1 MSRYDICKQT
11 LLTNIQYAKQKNIPI
26 LINLF
31 DHSVRLFTN
40 ITFGTDTKDL
50 IKTKLDNKCIIND
63 NLTYDQIMDYI
74 NNSHPMGSTDFL
86 IPFEVLKCIS
96 ELDDNAEIFFLSDGH
111 NGRAL
116 NEENLNFLTSYK
128 NRITTLGIGSKLNYD
143 GVLMSKMSKNN
154 ETVEGQSADIIQQE
168 LLAQMSDTNLNIDT
182 WTNVEINIIGKK
194 SDLNVGSMMTLSNIS
209 KEEYDAIIF
218 EHNTDNTNLVLDIGT
233 KNNMMISKK
242 DVMIDSSIELKTN
255 MLIFIVDQSGSMA
268 DYVDSNNMSYGGG
281 HLSLIP
287 PTPIFL
293 VNQEPAI
300 PIEDLNIIN
309 SEENTSD
316 YVKYT
321 MKLPKMKSYQRI
333 IFSSE
338 NLEFKAQIKWTD
350 VDNTIKTMILH
361 DIKKYK
367 PITDPVIDQSV
378 DIANIIGNYINIAT
392 ISNKDDNIGYFRKIN
407 QICKKNN
414 KFFDDILENKILTD
428 FSLMELLFYNKKQGL
443 ILFNSTMTKSE
454 RNMHEL
460 LGAVSAG
467 GGYKLLAATA
477 TMSAVCERTPSSQGG
492 GEDGDG
498 HYGIPINRDIS
509 ICSICFDEIREYMFS
524 CGHCYACKSCAEK
537 ALDSNPKNKCSYC
550 KQDVTW
556 IRKIKMTEDQK
567 NNEHYYKCISNE
579 CYNIASIVAKCKPM
593 DEEDSGHHLTY
604 CKKCFTNVKCEYKK
618 SKKTH
623 NCFCG
628 CEITTI
634 VDNIYFN

>member
-1 MSRYDICKQT
+1 M
-11 LLTNIQYAKQKNIPI
+11 QKNIPI

-31 DHSVRLFTN
+31 DHSVRLYTN
-40 ITFGTDTKDL
+40 ITFSADTKDL
-50 IKTKLDNKCIIND
+50 IKSKLDNKCIVND
-63 NLTYDQIMDYI
+63 NLTYDQIMFEI

-86 IPFEVLKCIS
+86 IPFEVLMCIS
-96 ELDDNAEIFFLSDGH
+96 EIDETAEIFFLSDGH
-111 NGRAL
+111 NGRSL

-128 NRITTLGIGSKLNYD
+128 NRVTTLGIGSKNNYD
-143 GVLMSKMSKNN
+143 GALMSKMSKTND
-154 ETVEGQSADIIQQE
+154 TIEGQSSDIIQQE
-168 LLAQMSDTNLNIDT
+168 LLAQMSDTAISIDT

-194 SDLNVGSMMTLSNIS
+194 SNLKVGSMMTLSEIS
-209 KEEYDAIIF
+209 EEEYNKTIY
-218 EHNTDNTNLVLDIGT
+218 EHNTDNTNLVLDIGSN
-233 KNNMMISKK
+233 NNMMISKK
-242 DVMIDSSIELKTN
+242 DIMINSDIEIKSKI
-255 MLIFIVDQSGSMA
+255 LIFIVDQSGSMA
-268 DYVDSNNMSYGGG
+268 DPVDYTRYCS
-281 HLSLIP
+281 LSPSPSID
-287 PTPIFL
+287 T
-293 VNQEPAI
+293 EPDI
-300 PIEDLNIIN
+300 TVEDLNIIN

-321 MKLPKMKSYQRI
+321 MNLPKMKSYQRI

-361 DIKKYK
+361 DMKKYK
-367 PITDPVIDQSV
+367 PIVDPIINQSI
-378 DIANIIGNYINIAT
+378 DIANTLGNYINIAT

-407 QICKKNN
+407 QICKKHN
-414 KFFDDILENKILTD
+414 KFFDDILERKILTD

-460 LGAVSAG
+460 LGAVSSG

-477 TMSAVCERTPSSQGG
+477 TMSAVCNRTPSSQSG
-492 GEDGDG
+492 GEYE
-498 HYGIPINRDIS
+498 HYHNRDIS
-509 ICSICFDEIREYMFS
+509 MCSICFDEIREYMFS

-537 ALDSNPKNKCSYC
+537 TLDSNPKNKCSYC

-567 NNEHYYKCISNE
+567 NNEHYYKCISDE

-604 CKKCFTNVKCEYKK
+604 CKKCFTNAKHDYKK
-618 SKKTH
+618 SKKTRS
-623 NCFCG
+623 CFCG
-628 CEITTI
+628 CEITAI
-634 VDNIYFN
+634 VNNIYFN

>member
-11 LLTNIQYAKQKNIPI
+11 LITNIKYAMHKNIPI

-31 DHSVRLFTN
+31 DNSVRLYTN
-40 ITFGTDTKDL
+40 ITFSTDTKNL
-50 IKTKLDNKCIIND
+50 IKTKLDNKCIVND
-63 NLTYDQIMDYI
+63 NLTYDQIMCEI
-74 NNSHPMGSTDFL
+74 NNSYPMGSTDFL

-96 ELDDNAEIFFLSDGH
+96 EIDETAEIFFLSDGH
-111 NGRAL
+111 NGRDL
-116 NEENLNFLTSYK
+116 NEDNLNFLTSYK
-128 NRITTLGIGSKLNYD
+128 NRVTTLGIGSKNNYD
-143 GVLMSKMSKNN
+143 GVLMSKMSKTDD
-154 ETVEGQSADIIQQE
+154 TVEGQSSDIIQQE
-168 LLAQMSDTNLNIDT
+168 LLAQMSDISVNIDT

-194 SDLNVGSMMTLSNIS
+194 SNLKVGSMMTLSEIS
-209 KEEYDAIIF
+209 EEEYNKTIY
-218 EHNTDNTNLVLDIGT
+218 EHNTDNTNLILEIGSN
-233 KNNMMISKK
+233 NNMMISKK
-242 DVMIDSSIELKTN
+242 DIMINSDIEIKSKI
-255 MLIFIVDQSGSMA
+255 LIFIVDQSGSMA
-268 DYVDSNNMSYGGG
+268 DPVDHTSACP
-281 HLSLIP
+281 LSPYPLYSISSP
-287 PTPIFL
+287 D
-293 VNQEPAI
+293 
-300 PIEDLNIIN
+300 IEIKDLNIIN

-321 MKLPKMKSYQRI
+321 MNLPKMKSYQRV

-367 PITDPVIDQSV
+367 SITDPIINQSI
-378 DIANIIGNYINIAT
+378 DIANTVGNYINIAT

-407 QICKKNN
+407 QICKKYN

-477 TMSAVCERTPSSQGG
+477 TMSAVCDRTPSSQGG
-492 GEDGDG
+492 GDYEA
-498 HYGIPINRDIS
+498 PINRDIS
-509 ICSICFDEIREYMFS
+509 MCSICFDEIREYMFS

-593 DEEDSGHHLTY
+593 DEDDSGHHLTY
-604 CKKCFTNVKCEYKK
+604 CKKCFTNVKHDYKK
-618 SKKTH
+618 SKKTYR
-623 NCFCG
+623 CFCG
-628 CEITTI
+628 CEITAI
-634 VDNIYFN
+634 VNNIYFN